1 MPYDF
6 LKELIIF
13 TEQYE
18 ADIDGKVTPTAKDF
32 AVWLFNKTKSH
43 RSEDIRMGDAPYE
56 EVENGN
62 KIETEISILIVNM
75 YRYARVYSKKAL
87 ENTPLQTV
95 DEFGYLATLLTYNCL
110 KKTELI
116 AKNIHEKPTG
126 MEIIKRL
133 LQNGLIDQ
141 FDDEQDKRS
150 KLVRLNDKGKYLL
163 YSIFDKMGKVS
174 DIVTGDLERD
184 EKIQLLYFLKKL
196 DRFHHH
202 IFTNEKEEVLQTLT

>member
-1 MPYDF
+1 
-6 LKELIIF
+6 
-13 TEQYE
+13 
-18 ADIDGKVTPTAKDF
+18 
-32 AVWLFNKTKSH
+32 
-43 RSEDIRMGDAPYE
+43 MGDAPYE

>member
-6 LKELIIF
+6 LKELIIL

-43 RSEDIRMGDAPYE
+43 RSEDIRMGDAPYK

-202 IFTNEKEEVLQTLT
+202 IFTNEKAEVLQTLT

>member
-6 LKELIIF
+6 LKELITL

-18 ADIDGKVTPTAKDF
+18 AEVDGKVKPTAKDF
-32 AVWLFNKTKSH
+32 AVWLFNKTKSDP
-43 RSEDIRMGDAPYE
+43 SADLRMGNEPYE
-56 EVENGN
+56 QVDNGN

-150 KLVRLNDKGKYLL
+150 KLVKLNDKGKGLL
-163 YSIFDKMGKVS
+163 YSIFGKMGKVS
-174 DIVTGDLERD
+174 EIVTGDLETD

-202 IFTNEKEEVLQTLT
+202 IFTNEKEEVLESLA